1 MVVLKILSTFGIK
14 EIKLFL
20 IGGGVICNND
30 QISSA

>member
-20 IGGGVICNND
+20 IGGGVIWYL
-30 QISSA
+30 SYR